1 MQSINL
7 LAKVIF
13 TLLVTLEQRND
24 GVYTSMHA
32 QDYKPYQ
39 LIKAFNYIL
48 VTVILNCSK
57 SKIRE
62 F

>member
-13 TLLVTLEQRND
+13 TPLVTPEQRNY

-32 QDYKPYQ
+32 QDYQ
-39 LIKAFNYIL
+39 LTFNYIL
-48 VTVILNCSK
+48 VTIILNCSK

>member
-1 MQSINL
+1 MQTINL

-13 TLLVTLEQRND
+13 TPLVTLEQRNY
-24 GVYTSMHA
+24 GVDTDMHA

-39 LIKAFNYIL
+39 LKFNYIL
-48 VTVILNCSK
+48 VTIILNCSK
-57 SKIRE
+57 RKIRE

>member
-13 TLLVTLEQRND
+13 TPLVTPEQRNY

-32 QDYKPYQ
+32 QDYQ
-39 LIKAFNYIL
+39 LTFNYIL
-48 VTVILNCSK
+48 VTIILNCPK